1 MKTNYTFAQF
11 HRFINLETTPLFINW
26 TFGGIIIYIAISRPS
41 DMITTI
47 MGLLVAALF
56 IFHPLVFR
64 DTYYR
69 WISYKYNK
77 QTSFTIDTTQR
88 IFTYKHDYITITFKP
103 DDIKKWWIYDR
114 DRVIIPST
122 FCYDVI
128 EFHLKNGKNIVMTSE
143 LECTEELINSD
154 GSKDVVHFVYENWKD
169 LGLPKEYQVS
179 RHEKSISFH
188 TYLREIA
195 D

>member
-11 HRFINLETTPLFINW
+11 HRFIDFDMLPLAISWAFSG
-26 TFGGIIIYIAISRPS
+26 FIIYIAISRPS

-64 DTYYR
+64 NTYYR
-69 WISYKYNK
+69 WISYKYNQ
-77 QTSFTIDTTQR
+77 QTSISIDTTQK
-88 IFTYKHDYITITFKP
+88 IFTYKHDYITITFTP
-103 DDIKKWWIYDR
+103 DDIKKWWIYYR
-114 DRVIIPST
+114 DIIPST
-122 FCYDVI
+122 FCCDVI
-128 EFHLKNGKNIVMTSE
+128 EIHLKNGKNIVMTSE

-154 GSKDVVHFVYENWKD
+154 GSKDVVHFVDENWKD